1 MHPEAAK
8 PSVLLTNSSI
18 FTPSCLLL
26 DLAFSIPSSRAKGSK
41 PHDCSLIINVGYPLN
56 KRYRVSTP
64 ERRDGESPNRCIEGD
79 GFVKMHYRTSHRVG

>member
-26 DLAFSIPSSRAKGSK
+26 DLAFSVPSSRAKGSK
-41 PHDCSLIINVGYPLN
+41 PHDCSLIINVVCALN
-56 KRYRVSTP
+56 KKPGIGYQH
-64 ERRDGESPNRCIEGD
+64 RRDETGKEQTEALKETGL
-79 GFVKMHYRTSHRVG
+79 